1 MKVEL
6 SNYHLNIK
14 GRREIK
20 GQNIEQYVL
29 DLALYANLEIES
41 TEYSGK
47 GNQFYNITLYG
58 TNAQLYAMLIML
70 QNQHTDAHY
79 TIH

>member
-20 GQNIEQYVL
+20 GQDIELYVL
-29 DLALYANLEIES
+29 HLALSANLEVES

-47 GNQFYNITLYG
+47 GNQFYSITLKG
-58 TNAQLYAMLIML
+58 TNAHLYAMLIML
-70 QNQHTDAHY
+70 QNEHTDAHY